1 MRTGR
6 RLSRKRNREYNTQ
19 ENYFKKCLN
28 SRKKG
33 GYMHADVQVIEGGRL
48 IKTEKMKLTK
58 VKDFSDNTTLYENED
73 GRAVMYFKE
82 KNEYILI
89 SIDMS

>member
-1 MRTGR
+1 
-6 RLSRKRNREYNTQ
+6 
-19 ENYFKKCLN
+19 
-28 SRKKG
+28 
-33 GYMHADVQVIEGGRL
+33 MHADVQVIEGGRL
-48 IKTEKMKLTK
+48 IKTEKMKLIK

>member
-1 MRTGR
+1 
-6 RLSRKRNREYNTQ
+6 
-19 ENYFKKCLN
+19 
-28 SRKKG
+28 
-33 GYMHADVQVIEGGRL
+33 MHADVQVIEGGRL